1 MSEIER
7 QEIATVGIEIITGNI
22 TEDDVKEAI
31 IESYLERRSEVSAEK
46 LEAEVIDA
54 LAGLYVLLAVREA
67 TIGAMAEVI
76 DELE

>member
-31 IESYLERRSEVSAEK
+31 IESYLGRRSEVSAEK